1 MREYVAFDLETT
13 GLSVEEDQV
22 IEIGAVKVKNG
33 KIAGKYNCII
43 YPEREVSDFI
53 IRLTGITRKMLDGGI
68 PMREGVEGFLAFSEG
83 YPVLGHNLMFD
94 YRFMKTAAKRF
105 HYAFEKEGVDTLR
118 AARLLLRGL
127 ESKKLSSLCEHY
139 HYVNQAAHRAYDDAL
154 ATAVVFESMKREFGE
169 DQKVFV
175 PEPLQYRPKKL
186 QMITAKQKRYLNE
199 LRKYHKI
206 EDNDSIDGLTMSEAS
221 RTIDEIISKYGVMR

>member
-1 MREYVAFDLETT
+1 M
-13 GLSVEEDQV
+13 EEDQV

-105 HYAFEKEGVDTLR
+105 HYAFEKEGVEPSGPPDCCFAGWR
-118 AARLLLRGL
+118 AK
-127 ESKKLSSLCEHY
+127 SF
-139 HYVNQAAHRAYDDAL
+139 RAS
-154 ATAVVFESMKREFGE
+154 V
-169 DQKVFV
+169 
-175 PEPLQYRPKKL
+175 
-186 QMITAKQKRYLNE
+186 
-199 LRKYHKI
+199 
-206 EDNDSIDGLTMSEAS
+206 SIITMSIRRLTGPMTMHWQQQS
-221 RTIDEIISKYGVMR
+221 YLSP

>member
-68 PMREGVEGFLAFSEG
+68 P
-83 YPVLGHNLMFD
+83 
-94 YRFMKTAAKRF
+94 K
-105 HYAFEKEGVDTLR
+105 
-118 AARLLLRGL
+118 RGL
-127 ESKKLSSLCEHY
+127 SG
-139 HYVNQAAHRAYDDAL
+139 AG
-154 ATAVVFESMKREFGE
+154 T
-169 DQKVFV
+169 
-175 PEPLQYRPKKL
+175 
-186 QMITAKQKRYLNE
+186 
-199 LRKYHKI
+199 
-206 EDNDSIDGLTMSEAS
+206 
-221 RTIDEIISKYGVMR
+221 